1 VYKPVPVH
9 DVETQFARSARL
21 TCFVLAAAGLGLASD
36 ITNPVIWGLIFG
48 GLTGVLNGYFLR
60 NRLKSIGSLD
70 DVEQAKGFLKV
81 NYVSRL
87 GLVVAVVFFA
97 SHVDFLSVYSVG
109 AGLLLVPCLTV
120 IDAAV
125 TLYRHFAA
133 RDAVDKI

>member
-1 VYKPVPVH
+1 MNRPVPIH
-9 DVETQFARSARL
+9 DVQAQFARSARL
-21 TCFVLAAAGLGLASD
+21 TYFVLAAAGLGLASD
-36 ITNPVIWGLIFG
+36 ISNPVIWGLIFG

-60 NRLKSIGSLD
+60 NRLKSVGSLAD
-70 DVEQAKGFLKV
+70 TEQANAFLKQ

-97 SHVDFLSVYSVG
+97 AHVNFLSVYGVG
-109 AGLLLVPCLTV
+109 AGLLLLPCLTV

-125 TLYRHFAA
+125 TLYRHSAA